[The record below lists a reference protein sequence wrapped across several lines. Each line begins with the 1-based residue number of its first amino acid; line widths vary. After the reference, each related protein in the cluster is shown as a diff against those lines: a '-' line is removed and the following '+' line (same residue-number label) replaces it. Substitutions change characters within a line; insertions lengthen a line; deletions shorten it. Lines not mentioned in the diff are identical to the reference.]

1 MKVAE
6 QKKRLPRKRVIY
18 LVGEGTGETISKIAR
33 ASLAQ
38 FSRENVEVK
47 TFLWLKD
54 KQHLAHITKQA
65 AEDEALIAFTI
76 VQPALRG
83 FLDKRG

>member
-1 MKVAE
+1 MEEVYFGDRRIMKVAE
-6 QKKRLPRKRVIY
+6 QKKRLPVKRVIY

-47 TFLWLKD
+47 TFLWLKISSTS
-54 KQHLAHITKQA
+54 HILLNRQQRMRP
-65 AEDEALIAFTI
+65 L
-76 VQPALRG
+76 
-83 FLDKRG
+83 